1 MEMILMLAPE
11 TINIYKNA
19 KKIKEEKGKG
29 KVKD

>member
-19 KKIKEEKGKG
+19 KKRKEEGKG
-29 KVKD
+29 M

>member
-19 KKIKEEKGKG
+19 KKRKEEKGKECE
-29 KVKD
+29 